1 MFSIIDRWCQGAKN
15 KILSLARSSIVNLP
29 RALAAGDTLGIVAPA
44 SPFDRSAFDAG
55 VKVLETMGFNLVVPE
70 DIYRAD
76 GYLAG
81 ADKLRAD
88 LIHRMFGDP
97 AIDGIICARGGYGA
111 MRILPLLDAEHIK
124 KHPKIFVGFSDIT
137 VLLTF
142 LVERCAMAA
151 FHGPTVTTLG
161 SADAVT
167 QKQFG
172 EVLTHRAII
181 TIDASQGQ
189 VIRPGQASGPFYCG
203 NLTLF
208 SHLIGTPWAPD
219 FDGAVLLIEDHGEAP
234 YRIDRML
241 TQLRLA
247 GCVDRLAGLALGD
260 FNYCGSAEQVH
271 QIVADLLGDL
281 NIPILAGFA
290 VGHWGVNQTLPV
302 GVPVHLNT
310 ETGRLTFS
318 APALS

>member
-1 MFSIIDRWCQGAKN
+1 M
-15 KILSLARSSIVNLP
+15 SLIPPSRINLP
-29 RALAAGDTLGIVAPA
+29 RALVSGDTLGIVAPA
-44 SPFDRSAFDAG
+44 SPFDRNAFDAG
-55 VKVLETMGFNLVVPE
+55 VKALESMGFTLVVPE
-70 DIYRAD
+70 EIYTTH

-81 ADKLRAD
+81 GDALRAEM
-88 LIHRMFGDP
+88 IHRMFTDS

-111 MRILPLLDAEHIK
+111 MRILPLLDAKLIK
-124 KHPKIFVGFSDIT
+124 KHPKVFVGFSDIT

-142 LVERCAMAA
+142 FVAYCAMAA

-161 SADAVT
+161 NADAET
-167 QKQFG
+167 RNRFYRA
-172 EVLTHRAII
+172 LTDSAVI
-181 TIDASQGQ
+181 TLDAVQGQ

-219 FDGAVLLIEDHGEAP
+219 FDGAVLLIEDQGEAP

-247 GCVDRLAGLALGD
+247 GCLDRLAGLALGN
-260 FNYCGSAEQVH
+260 FNECGPAEQIH
-271 QIVADLLGDL
+271 RMVADILGDL

-290 VGHWGVNQTLPV
+290 VGHRGVNQTLPV
-302 GVPVHLNT
+302 GVPVRLDT
-310 ETGRLTFS
+310 DAGRLTFG
-318 APALS
+318 APALC